1 MPTFLKIYDPLLN
14 MSSNDI
20 LKIFSTEFDK
30 LENLVNLIKFDNDL
44 TVNQIVQVY
53 YQITNISSMI
63 VVIKQQL
70 KQSTEKI
77 LRTEKFINE
86 NFNSIIH
93 PKIMDH
99 IENSISNITT
109 DLQSLNS
116 GQKSKETIEN
126 EAKLYEKLREIMSTK
141 EFVKQYD
148 SGLSND

>member
-1 MPTFLKIYDPLLN
+1 
-14 MSSNDI
+14 MSSDDI
-20 LKIFSTEFDK
+20 LEIFSTEFDK

-44 TVNQIVQVY
+44 TINQIVQVY